1 MKEEV
6 EKIYSRKDGR
16 FEIRYHY
23 GYKDDG
29 TSNYKSVYGSSE
41 KEVVNAYHQ
50 VINSLIEKNDLLI
63 YDKTYIG
70 YDINSWLNNSK
81 IKNKKSTYSNY
92 QYTIKSRIIP
102 KFAKIKKKSISLE
115 LINKFTSEL
124 LNEGLMEKTV
134 KDILIILQQILKY
147 GDINIKIPMPKVPK
161 NEIQI
166 LKKDEQTKLEGE
178 LLKNLN
184 EETFG
189 IYFCLYT
196 GLRIGEL
203 CALQWKNID
212 LKNKKIKVKKTLI
225 RIKNP
230 DESAKKKTIIIIDE
244 PKSSSSIREIP
255 IPDFLIPLMGN
266 LEENVTPDTFLVS
279 GTEKFIETRTYFN
292 KYKKILNA
300 IDMGN
305 YNFHA
310 LRHTFATRC
319 IENGCD
325 PKTLSEIL
333 GHSSVKITLERYV
346 HPNYENKVIMMKQ
359 LKPLYV

>member
-1 MKEEV
+1 MKDKV
-6 EKIYSRKDGR
+6 EKIYFRKDGR
-16 FEIRYHY
+16 VEIRYHY

-29 TSNYKSVYGSSE
+29 TANYKSVYGNSK
-41 KEVVNAYHQ
+41 KEVFFKYKKK
-50 VINSLIEKNDLLI
+50 IEEYQNNNDLLI

-70 YDINSWLNNSK
+70 YDINNWLNNAK

-102 KFAKIKKKSISLE
+102 KFAKIKKKVLTLDI
-115 LINKFTSEL
+115 INKFTREL
-124 LNEGLMEKTV
+124 LNEGLTEKTV
-134 KDILIILQQILKY
+134 KDILIVLQQILKY
-147 GDINIKIPMPKVPK
+147 GDITIKIPMPKVPK

-166 LKKDEQTKLEGE
+166 LKKDEQKKLEEE
-178 LLKNLN
+178 LVKNLN
-184 EETFG
+184 ERTFG

-196 GLRIGEL
+196 GLRIGEV

-212 LKNKKIKVKKTLI
+212 LLNKKIKIKKTLL

-230 DESAKKKTIIIIDE
+230 DEKARKKTIIILDD
-244 PKSSSSIREIP
+244 PKSSASIREIP
-255 IPDFLIPLMGN
+255 IPEFLIPMMIKLSQNKIDNFFLISGN
-266 LEENVTPDTFLVS
+266 
-279 GTEKFIETRTYFN
+279 EKFVEARTYLN
-292 KYKKILNA
+292 NYKQILNKL
-300 IDMGN
+300 DLGR

-346 HPNYENKVIMMKQ
+346 HPNYENKVKMMNQ
-359 LKPLYV
+359 LKPLYL